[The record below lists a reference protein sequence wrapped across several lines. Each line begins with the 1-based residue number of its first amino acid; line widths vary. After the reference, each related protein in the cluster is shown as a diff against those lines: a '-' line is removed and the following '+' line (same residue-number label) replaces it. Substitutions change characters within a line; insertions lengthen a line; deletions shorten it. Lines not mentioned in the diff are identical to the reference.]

1 VRSLRR
7 WSLGALVV
15 ICGGAL
21 LSGAATHP
29 SAQASPLRGQLDRY
43 LLGDFATIEEEL
55 SATKDFGDFLKALK
69 RDGPAWIDAGPA
81 ETRAKRQLA
90 AATFALEAARAA
102 ENEDWK
108 WVQIIKFA
116 TGPPPTDMVDLGFLK
131 QSSQPEPALWWKPP
145 PHILEWGCELLRNG
159 KVPQP
164 LERVWHLAA
173 VAVAERRSDHE
184 FLIGSPWEARENA
197 KDEINHLEHVLFRFP
212 DEPRFALAQ
221 AIAMDWRTW
230 SLRARHGRNDVDKT
244 IAGEAMRAFERQLKD
259 PAIGAEASLRLAVL
273 RLRLRNFSGALEL
286 FDRVETM
293 TRDRYLVYLSRLFSG
308 LTREK
313 QNRPADAE
321 KAYRGALAT
330 IPKAISASMS
340 LAAVLARGGRMTEA
354 TAIVEAAVTTNPPV
368 VDPWRTYNT
377 ADDRFWP
384 VLIAR
389 LHGEIKP

>member
-1 VRSLRR
+1 MRSLRA
-7 WSLGALVV
+7 WCLGALLL
-15 ICGGAL
+15 GAL
-21 LSGAATHP
+21 LSGASTHP
-29 SAQASPLRGQLDRY
+29 FAQASVLRGQLDRY
-43 LLGDFATIEEEL
+43 LLGDFASVGEEL
-55 SATKDFGDFLKALK
+55 AATKDFGDLLKALK
-69 RDGPAWIDAGPA
+69 RDAPAWIDAGPP

-108 WVQIIKFA
+108 WVQRIQFA
-116 TGPPPTDMVDLGFLK
+116 TGPPPTDLVPLPGLLK
-131 QSSQPEPALWWKPP
+131 QTSSPEAALWWKAPP
-145 PHILEWGCELLRNG
+145 QILEWGCELIRNG
-159 KVPQP
+159 TVPQP
-164 LERVWHLAA
+164 TERIWQLAA
-173 VAVAERRSDHE
+173 VAIAERRSDHE
-184 FLIGSPWEARENA
+184 FLIGSPWEARENP
-197 KDEINHLEHVLFRFP
+197 KDEILHLEHVMFRFP

-221 AIAMDWRTW
+221 AIAIDWRTW
-230 SLRARHGRNDVDKT
+230 SLRPRHSRSDFDKN
-244 IAGEAMRAFERQLKD
+244 IATDAVRAFERQLKD
-259 PAIGAEASLRLAVL
+259 PAIGAEASLRLGMI
-273 RLRLRNFSGALEL
+273 RLRSRNYTEALDL
-286 FDRVETM
+286 FNRVETM
-293 TRDRYLVYLSRLFSG
+293 TRDRYLIYLSRLFSG

-313 QNRPADAE
+313 QGRSADAE

-389 LHGEIKP
+389 LHAEIKP